1 MLTAISQGQL
11 QKPSTV
17 WQVPTEPRAI
27 DEPPP
32 TPQPRNFDEDGDASR
47 RTWLASERTVLA
59 WLRTGL
65 TATAVALAVGKVVP
79 DLRGG
84 GADWPFVVLGAGYGL
99 LGVVI
104 VAYGL
109 LRGREVD
116 RAIRAGRWL
125 SPDDRAMWLIGGL
138 AIGLGVLA
146 AVVIVADA

>member
-1 MLTAISQGQL
+1 
-11 QKPSTV
+11 
-17 WQVPTEPRAI
+17 VPTEPRAI

-32 TPQPRNFDEDGDASR
+32 TPQPRRFDEDGDASR

-65 TATAVALAVGKVVP
+65 TATAVALGVGKVVP
-79 DLRGG
+79 DLRHGG
-84 GADWPFVVLGAGYGL
+84 QDWPFVVLGAGYGL

-138 AIGLGVLA
+138 TIGLGLLA

>member
-1 MLTAISQGQL
+1 MLTAFSQGNL
-11 QKPSTV
+11 QDPGTF

-32 TPQPRNFDEDGDASR
+32 APQPRNFDQDGDASR

-79 DLRGG
+79 DLRSG
-84 GADWPFVVLGAGYGL
+84 GAAWPFVVLGTGYGL
-99 LGVVI
+99 LGVGI

-109 LRGREVD
+109 RRGREVD
-116 RAIRAGRWL
+116 RAIREGRWL
-125 SPDDRAMWLIGGL
+125 SPDDRAMSVIGGL
-138 AIGLGVLA
+138 AIALGLLA
-146 AVVIVADA
+146 AVVIVAG

>member
-1 MLTAISQGQL
+1 VHL
-11 QKPSTV
+11 PSTV
-17 WQVPTEPRAI
+17 WQVPTEPRAV

-32 TPQPRNFDEDGDASR
+32 APQPRNFDEDGDASR

-79 DLRGG
+79 DLRDN

-116 RAIRAGRWL
+116 RAIRDGRWL
-125 SPDDRAMWLIGGL
+125 SPDDRAMWLIGALTIALGL
-138 AIGLGVLA
+138 LA